1 MHVYIHAYIY
11 MYIIYYICAYIYIYI
26 YTYIYIYMHVYICC
40 KVCDVKNAEINLPFL
55 IKPVFYL
62 TKKSRQKFKY
72 LKNEKSF

>member
-11 MYIIYYICAYIYIYI
+11 ICILYIIYVHIYIFTYI
-26 YTYIYIYMHVYICC
+26 HIYIYMHVYICC
-40 KVCDVKNAEINLPFL
+40 KVCEVKSAEINLLFL

>member
-1 MHVYIHAYIY
+1 MHVYIHAY
-11 MYIIYYICAYIYIYI
+11 MYIYVHYILYMCIYIYLHI
-26 YTYIYIYMHVYICC
+26 YIYIYMHVYICC
-40 KVCDVKNAEINLPFL
+40 KVCEVKSAEINLLFL

>member
-1 MHVYIHAYIY
+1 MYIY
-11 MYIIYYICAYIYIYI
+11 MHIYICILYIIYVHIYIFTYI
-26 YTYIYIYMHVYICC
+26 HIYIYMHVYICC
-40 KVCDVKNAEINLPFL
+40 KVCEVKSAEINLLFL

>member
-1 MHVYIHAYIY
+1 MYIY
-11 MYIIYYICAYIYIYI
+11 MHIYICVLYIIYVHIYIFTYI
-26 YTYIYIYMHVYICC
+26 HIYIYMHVYICC
-40 KVCDVKNAEINLPFL
+40 KVCEVKSAEINLLFL

>member
-11 MYIIYYICAYIYIYI
+11 ICILYIIYVHIYIFTYI
-26 YTYIYIYMHVYICC
+26 HIYIYMHVYICC
-40 KVCDVKNAEINLPFL
+40 KVCEVKSGEINLLFL

>member
-1 MHVYIHAYIY
+1 
-11 MYIIYYICAYIYIYI
+11 
-26 YTYIYIYMHVYICC
+26 MHVYICC